1 MDLNNYKND
10 LLFVPL
16 GGSGEIGLNLNLY
29 FYQGKW
35 LMIDMGAGF
44 ADDTL
49 PGIDMITPDISFI
62 VKHKKDLLGIVLTHI
77 HEDHLG
83 GIQYL
88 WDELRCPIFATKF
101 TANFLRTKLI
111 GVKFRDEIKIHEVE
125 CGGKI
130 NISPFT
136 LELVPLTH
144 SAPEMQAIVIRTA
157 LGNIFHTGD
166 WKFDHQPLIGQV
178 NDENLLKQYGEDGIL
193 ALIGDSTNVFNPGIS
208 GSEGDLRDSL
218 TDLIAKCKN
227 LVAVTTFASNVARIE
242 TIIKAAEASRRKVV
256 IAGTSLKRVIKIAME
271 SGYLNDIEPP
281 LEEKDIGKYPRH
293 KLLVLCTGC
302 QGEPLAATNKI
313 AFNTHPHIKFSVGDT
328 IIFSSKIIPGNEKK
342 IFKLFNQFVKA
353 GVEVLTEKDHFVHV
367 SGHPACDELKR
378 MYELI
383 RPQIAIPVHG
393 ELMHMHEHAKLA
405 KIWGVKQSIQV
416 ENGDVIKLAPNI
428 AEKVAK
434 VQAGYLAIDGN
445 YLLPI
450 NSPIMQ
456 MRRKIQKDGVIVV
469 VILVDQYGNLMARPI
484 VTAPGLLDSNED
496 KDLLLEIS
504 EEIEYVLEDYS
515 KNTNVNTI
523 KVKKKHILNK
533 ELLTNKIREVIRTF
547 IRREVGKKPPIE
559 IYIEK
564 CI

>member
-1 MDLNNYKND
+1 MDLTDYKND
-10 LLFVPL
+10 LLFLPL

-29 FYQGKW
+29 FYKGKW

-44 ADDTL
+44 ADGSL
-49 PGIDMITPDISFI
+49 PGVDMITPDISFI
-62 VKHKKDLLGIVLTHI
+62 VRHKKDLLGIVLTHI

-101 TANFLRTKLI
+101 TANFLRTKLT
-111 GVKFRDEIKIHEVE
+111 GLKFKDEIKIHEVE

-130 NISPFT
+130 SILPFT

-144 SAPEMQAIVIRTA
+144 SAPEMQAILIRTD

-166 WKFDHQPLIGQV
+166 WKFDQQPLIGEV
-178 NDENLLKQYGEDGIL
+178 NDEKLLKQYGDEGVL
-193 ALIGDSTNVFNPGIS
+193 ALIGDSTNVFNPGVS
-208 GSEGDLRDSL
+208 GSEGDLRESL

-242 TIIKAAEASRRKVV
+242 TIIKAAEASGRHVV
-256 IAGTSLKRVIKIAME
+256 VAGTSLKRLIKTAME
-271 SGYLNDIEPP
+271 SGYLNDIEPY

-293 KLLVLCTGC
+293 KLLLLCTGC
-302 QGEPLAATNKI
+302 QGEPLATTSKI
-313 AFNTHPHIKFSVGDT
+313 AFNVYPHIKFARDDT

-353 GVEVLTEKDHFVHV
+353 GIEVLTEKDHFVHV

-383 RPQIAIPVHG
+383 KPKIAVPVHG

-405 KIWGVKQSIQV
+405 RVWGVKQVIEV
-416 ENGDVIKLAPNI
+416 ENGDIIRLAPNAEII
-428 AEKVAK
+428 AR
-434 VQAGYLAIDGN
+434 VQAGYLAVDGN
-445 YLLPI
+445 YLLPV

-456 MRRKIQKDGVIVV
+456 MRRKMQREGIVLV
-469 VILVDQYGNLMARPI
+469 VIFVDQYGNLMTKPV

-496 KDLLLEIS
+496 NELLLEIS
-504 EEIEYVLEDYS
+504 EELQYVLEDYS
-515 KNTNVNTI
+515 RNTNSNTI
-523 KVKKKHILNK
+523 KAKKKHVLNK
-533 ELLTNKIREVIRTF
+533 ELLTNKIREVIRSF
-547 IRREVGKKPPIE
+547 IKREVGKKPSIE
-559 IYIEK
+559 IYIER